1 MNMATEESV
10 IDQPPATDEPPT
22 NIGPYRRV
30 LVVDDETSLRQT
42 FARIL
47 HQIGC
52 EVITAPDGLEAL
64 QRLEVT
70 PYDLVYLDIRL
81 PGLDGLQVLRQIHD
95 RYPEVAVV
103 LLTAYASIN
112 TAVEAVRLGA
122 TDYLIKP
129 ITPEALMAR
138 TRTILADQAIQRRR
152 REIQEQINALQAE
165 LKKLE
170 QAPAAALEL
179 TLATDD
185 RFMKR
190 GNLLLDLHARRATC
204 ADRVLTLPP
213 TAFDYLVALA
223 RHAPDVVP
231 YQTLVVEAQGYQTD
245 LRQAQEL
252 TKWHIHMLR
261 EALERESAGAC
272 HLLTVRGTGYR
283 LVVD

>member
-1 MNMATEESV
+1 MATEEPAM
-10 IDQPPATDEPPT
+10 DRQPANAELPASL
-22 NIGPYRRV
+22 GPYRRV
-30 LVVDDETSLRQT
+30 LVVDDEANLRQT

-47 HQIGC
+47 HQMGC
-52 EVITAPDGLEAL
+52 EVTTASDGAEAL
-64 QRLEVT
+64 QRLEVA

-81 PGLDGLQVLRQIHD
+81 PGMDGLQVLRQIHD
-95 RYPEVAVV
+95 RYTQLAVV
-103 LLTAYASIN
+103 LLTAYASIKS
-112 TAVEAVRLGA
+112 AVEAVRLGA

-129 ITPEALMAR
+129 ITPEALMTR
-138 TRTILADQAIQRRR
+138 TRSILADQAVQRRR
-152 REIQEQINALQAE
+152 REIQQQIDALQVE
-165 LKKLE
+165 LKMLDQDP
-170 QAPAAALEL
+170 QATATFVSP
-179 TLATDD
+179 TDD
-185 RFMKR
+185 RFLKR
-190 GNLLLDLHARRATC
+190 GTLLFDLHTRRATC
-204 ADRVLTLPP
+204 VDRILTLPP
-213 TAFDYLVALA
+213 TAFDYLVVLA